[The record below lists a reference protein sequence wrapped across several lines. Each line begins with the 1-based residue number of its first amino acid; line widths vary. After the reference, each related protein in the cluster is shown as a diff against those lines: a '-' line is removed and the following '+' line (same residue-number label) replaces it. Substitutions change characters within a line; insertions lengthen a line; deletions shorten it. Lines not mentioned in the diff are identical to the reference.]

1 MSEGEDEVAVVVV
14 QQQVDA
20 STGMDHRVLEYHL
33 IVLSKGDEGS
43 ELYGMT
49 CKVIER
55 GKVR

>member
-1 MSEGEDEVAVVVV
+1 MSEGDDEVAVVVV

-43 ELYGMT
+43 EL
-49 CKVIER
+49 
-55 GKVR
+55 